1 VQRPLQHS
9 DGCLYV
15 LGECTDITD
24 IMLTRQT
31 LERSEKQYRD
41 LILYSPAVIFTHD
54 ATGKILSTNPTLTN
68 LLQLTASEIEGK
80 TIGHFMPAEHASQIA
95 PYLNQISVQQKLTG
109 IFTIQT
115 PENQVHHL
123 LYQSY
128 RVDES
133 GQPSYVIVYGQDVT
147 ERLRAERELKRAKE
161 AAEEAVRARESFL
174 ANMSHEIRIP
184 MNGVLGMARQ
194 LAKTPLTPP
203 QLEQLDVISSSGQHL
218 LRILND
224 VLDMAKITSGKLELE
239 HKVFNLCHSLSE
251 AIEPLIV
258 QAVEKGIVFY
268 STRLQ
273 ESCASA
279 WVLGDSHRLNQVL
292 INLLSNAIKFT
303 PAGASIH
310 VKGVVLSETT
320 THLTIEYSVRDT
332 GIGIAADKLE
342 HIFQDFTQASTDT
355 TRQFGGTGLGLSICR
370 ALVNQLDGQL
380 TVDST
385 LGQGSTF
392 RFVVT
397 LPRATAVNAPVRRVS
412 FDTGALRGRRVL
424 VVEDNRINR
433 SILRLLLSEW
443 GVEEAEEG
451 VTAVTLASQ
460 HSYDAILID
469 IQMPNM
475 SGVEA
480 TLQIRQQSKAHHA
493 KVPILALTANAF
505 LADRERYLAA
515 GMNDCLTK
523 SYEEA
528 ELYQKLVAL
537 IENRVIFYNLAG
549 LYETARGNHAFVQR
563 IVRSFLT
570 QT

>member
-1 VQRPLQHS
+1 
-9 DGCLYV
+9 
-15 LGECTDITD
+15 
-24 IMLTRQT
+24 MLTRQT